1 MRRRTRRVRDDRGSA
16 VWVTPFVGLLA
27 IVALVLAFQ
36 GGVLVAQRRVQSA
49 ADLAAL
55 AGASALQRAE
65 DGCAAAHA
73 IAARN
78 HATVQDCR
86 AEGRELVLTLARD
99 GPAVLGRSVEVRASA
114 RAGPAQ
120 PP

>member
-1 MRRRTRRVRDDRGSA
+1 VRGAPRRRGELGST

-27 IVALVLAFQ
+27 LAALVLAFQ

-55 AGASALQRAE
+55 AGASALQRGD
-65 DGCAAAHA
+65 DGCAAAGMVA
-73 IAARN
+73 RRNGAALR
-78 HATVQDCR
+78 HCAVDAQELLVTVSR
-86 AEGRELVLTLARD
+86 A
-99 GPAVLGRSVEVRASA
+99 GPRALGRAVEVRASA